1 MGVITLTIP
10 NFGFDSEKR
19 CVLPHLFKLSK
30 QCLFN
35 TPFLGVGVLKRCVCF
50 VSYPISPIFDED
62 CVVNVG
68 LHRKRFLF
76 PGYPFCRGKVIFLL
90 RPRTI
95 VFWARRK
102 IRFSERSKR
111 GDPRVKTPPV
121 TSGEGTLSKFPT
133 N

>member
-10 NFGFDSEKR
+10 NFDFDSEKR
-19 CVLPHLFKLSK
+19 CVLPHLLNIPNSV
-30 QCLFN
+30 CLTLLLRN
-35 TPFLGVGVLKRCVCF
+35 GDLRGVLFCL
-50 VSYPISPIFDED
+50 YPISPIFDED

-76 PGYPFCRGKVIFLL
+76 PGSPFCRGKVIFLL